1 MNEIMRKDSFHIAME
16 NISNFPLERSADC
29 EDWEGISHEELDAVL
44 DTVSEGKAK
53 TFLGVVRNGSFC
65 QLEGWFYRIRPQS

>member
-1 MNEIMRKDSFHIAME
+1 MKMRKDSYHIAME
-16 NISNFPLERSADC
+16 DISDFSLERSAEC
-29 EDWEGISHEELDAVL
+29 EDWEEISHEELDAVL
-44 DTVSEGKAK
+44 DTVSKDKAK